1 MATILEFESQAAT
14 SLATALGSHSVVVKD
29 AADVVQ
35 QASTTG
41 DTLVVIGPSVSDSV
55 AARVTGAI
63 VASFPNGG
71 VIWCRRRV
79 DTTTVLAAVRAGAA
93 DVVAEADL
101 PALVH
106 AATRVVERA
115 NRMSS
120 QPGDVTSPTSRAT
133 VTAVYSAKGGCGKT
147 SIACNTAAI
156 MAAEMSQRVCLLDL
170 DLESGDIQLLAALP
184 PARTVLD
191 LVDLEASLDSISLT
205 ACMQQHASGMYVLAA
220 PRRPEEAAGITP
232 SLISKL
238 LTVASGM
245 FDQIVI
251 DCPPYATEHVLT
263 VFDNTDRIGLICT
276 PDAASVKNTAIA
288 LEVFD
293 ELSVRAQVD
302 LIINHAGDKVGITT
316 ADIAEALQKEVA
328 CEIPSSLDMPLST
341 NSAQLLA
348 LSHAN
353 HLVTNSIRGWAHEI
367 CPPPAQSA
375 PVPAQRSESA
385 KPKRQGLFRK
395 RVVSA

>member
-1 MATILEFESQAAT
+1 MATILEFEGQAAT
-14 SLATALGSHSVVVKD
+14 SLATALGSHSIVVKD
-29 AADVVQ
+29 AADVIA

-55 AARVTGAI
+55 AAKVTSSV

-115 NRMSS
+115 NRLSS
-120 QPGDVTSPTSRAT
+120 QPGDPASPKRAT
-133 VTAVYSAKGGCGKT
+133 VTAIYSAKGGCGKT

-170 DLESGDIQLLAALP
+170 DLESGDIQLLTALP

-191 LVDLEASLDSISLT
+191 LVDLESSLDSISLT
-205 ACMQQHASGMYVLAA
+205 ACMQQHPSGMYVLAA

-238 LTVASGM
+238 LAVASGM

-263 VFDNTDRIGLICT
+263 VFDSTDRIGLICT

-367 CPPPAQSA
+367 CPLPASPT
-375 PVPAQRSESA
+375 PVPAQRTESA
-385 KPKRQGLFRK
+385 KPKRHGLFRK